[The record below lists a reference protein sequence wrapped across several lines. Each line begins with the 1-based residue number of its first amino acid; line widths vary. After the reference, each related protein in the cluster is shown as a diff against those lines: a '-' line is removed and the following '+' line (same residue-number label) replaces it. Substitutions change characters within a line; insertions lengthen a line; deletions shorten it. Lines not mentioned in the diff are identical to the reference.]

1 MHLVLLAAGKGSR
14 LPKKLRLIPKCMV
27 EINKKSILN
36 HNINFYKKF
45 KYKTIISGYKNNKL
59 KNFIKKNSFKEIINK
74 NFKNTNMVYSL
85 FMLKNI
91 KCNEIVMCYSDIIF
105 DQKIFENLSRISNVS
120 SIILKKN
127 WKKVWKGR
135 MGAKNI
141 KNDAEDVV
149 VKNNK
154 LISIGQKIGN
164 KLPKYQYMGII
175 KFKLKDF
182 IRLKKFFFKI
192 KKPKIDFT
200 TFLDMSIKEKIIN
213 LKAITTNKYWY
224 EIDNKQDL
232 KFTSENIW

>member
-1 MHLVLLAAGKGSR
+1 
-14 LPKKLRLIPKCMV
+14 
-27 EINKKSILN
+27 
-36 HNINFYKKF
+36 
-45 KYKTIISGYKNNKL
+45 
-59 KNFIKKNSFKEIINK
+59 
-74 NFKNTNMVYSL
+74 MVYSL
-85 FMLKNI
+85 FMLRNI

-105 DQKIFENLSRISNVS
+105 DQKIFENLSRIGNVS

-154 LISIGQKIGN
+154 LISIGQKIGK